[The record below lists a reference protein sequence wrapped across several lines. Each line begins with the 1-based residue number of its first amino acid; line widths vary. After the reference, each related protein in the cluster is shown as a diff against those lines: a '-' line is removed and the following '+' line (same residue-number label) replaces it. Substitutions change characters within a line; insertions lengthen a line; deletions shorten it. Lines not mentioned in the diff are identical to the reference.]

1 MFKFFWPFFQPS
13 APALTIPNY
22 LPGDQED
29 SIDLQIK
36 SLIYMYRKYKIND
49 FAPFLKCNEVG
60 YYQFSYRDLNNR
72 SKLSLS
78 SIHKNGK
85 IKIRHNSQKI
95 SNSNSISSL
104 NNSSSNISTSDSES
118 DFETSDNFDDHD
130 NDEDEG
136 TNIIINDK
144 LDIIY
149 NKSQFEEIMIHD
161 PYRIL
166 IDYTKNKYRS
176 MLILSDLPKE
186 AKNLPKFN
194 DPTFEFLVLRPEST
208 DEEYINIL
216 LNKSNIYCEH
226 KINYQRKFEILNNIL
241 NNQRRFLINPLDK
254 FNKNDRS
261 KIIKLFV
268 QKLAFHVQVER
279 IFKATLKTKD
289 PLIFNSLNHNN
300 TDNLSVNRST
310 SDLKI
315 NIPPQ
320 HQQQPV
326 STKRQSVS
334 FQVSNKSS
342 NSIKTNLINSS
353 FPILES
359 EDTPSPP
366 PTTTSTPTPILPKI
380 SSTTQILSSQSVTL
394 LNSSNDKPPSTKNF
408 RTKSLA
414 LFPSSS
420 VRYSSPSKRSR
431 RDSQVS
437 DTESTISLPMF
448 RFHNSNKAIRDNLNL
463 ISNTENNVFEP
474 SQPPIP
480 NLHPDSS
487 LQPSPIIGTPRS
499 SIRPYSSLSQY
510 NNTQRTTDDTRSH
523 SSINLVKDSELSNDH
538 NISQIPPKVLRRQS
552 ILSSPTK
559 PPLSPLPQTPSSPM
573 RSLREK
579 PSLSIIRVDTEYQES
594 PDCSTGDV
602 SFDQSHGGVISTI
615 PITFTKLVN
624 ETSQSPIISDS
635 NTSNDNTNNTETTNT
650 TTSSFHEV
658 NDTFKSDI
666 LNGNGQQQ
674 QQPEQQEQQFDSD
687 DELSSVLSGFDSNSE
702 YSESPS
708 NYNKTSR
715 NKTYRNS
722 HDSSISHDSSSRNSA
737 SSFIYNTT
745 RSSDNFHQQ
754 QALQSQSQAQQA
766 HQPHQPHQQ
775 SLRPQQPQQNSYSQP
790 TKNSKQNQFR
800 SFISSDEKQRI
811 YDQSR
816 LAVRVRIEREKS
828 LLQRKF

>member
-22 LPGDQED
+22 LQGDQED

-36 SLIYMYRKYKIND
+36 SLIYMYRKYRIND

-60 YYQFSYRDLNNR
+60 YYQFAYRDSNH
-72 SKLSLS
+72 KLSS
-78 SIHKNGK
+78 PSHKIKKN
-85 IKIRHNSQKI
+85 KIRHNFGKKFSNR
-95 SNSNSISSL
+95 SSTTSLNSNG
-104 NNSSSNISTSDSES
+104 NMSTSDSES
-118 DFETSDNFDDHD
+118 DFEKNGSFDG
-130 NDEDEG
+130 NDEYMADG

-241 NNQRRFLINPLDK
+241 NNQRRFLASPLDK

-289 PLIFNSLNHNN
+289 PFIFNSLNDN
-300 TDNLSVNRST
+300 TDN
-310 SDLKI
+310 I
-315 NIPPQ
+315 NKQTPDIKLNTISQ
-320 HQQQPV
+320 RQQQPVV
-326 STKRQSVS
+326 STKRQSIL

-342 NSIKTNLINSS
+342 NSIKTSVISNSPS
-353 FPILES
+353 PILES
-359 EDTPSPP
+359 EDTP

-380 SSTTQILSSQSVTL
+380 SSSTQVLSSQSVTL
-394 LNSSNDKPPSTKNF
+394 LNNSNDKPPPTKNF

-420 VRYSSPSKRSR
+420 VRYSSPSKNSR

-448 RFHNSNKAIRDNLNL
+448 RFHNSNKTIRDNLSL
-463 ISNTENNVFEP
+463 ISNTGENNDP
-474 SQPPIP
+474 DSSQPPIP

-487 LQPSPIIGTPRS
+487 LQPSSIIGNPRS

-510 NNTQRTTDDTRSH
+510 NTQKSTVDTRPH
-523 SSINLVKDSELSNDH
+523 SSIKLVKDSELSNSDH
-538 NISQIPPKVLRRQS
+538 NNSHITQIPPKVLRRQS

-559 PPLSPLPQTPSSPM
+559 PPVSQLPQAPSSPI

-579 PSLSIIRVDTEYQES
+579 PSFSIIRVDTEYQDS

-602 SFDQSHGGVISTI
+602 SFDQSRGVTSTNSE
-615 PITFTKLVN
+615 TVTKFVS
-624 ETSQSPIISDS
+624 EPSQSPTISDS
-635 NTSNDNTNNTETTNT
+635 NTSNDNTTNTETTNT
-650 TTSSFHEV
+650 TTSSFHEG
-658 NDTFKSDI
+658 NNTFKSDI
-666 LNGNGQQQ
+666 LNGDEH
-674 QQPEQQEQQFDSD
+674 QPEQSEQQFDSD

-702 YSESPS
+702 YSESRI
-708 NYNKTSR
+708 NKPSR

-722 HDSSISHDSSSRNSA
+722 QDSSISHDSSSRNSA
-737 SSFIYNTT
+737 NSFNYNPT

-754 QALQSQSQAQQA
+754 QQQHSQSQ
-766 HQPHQPHQQ
+766 QPHQQ
-775 SLRPQQPQQNSYSQP
+775 TLRPQQPHQNSYSQS
-790 TKNSKQNQFR
+790 TKNTKQNQFR
-800 SFISSDEKQRI
+800 SFISPDEKQRI